1 LPNLES
7 VSIASSR
14 TYHPFTGADQAATA
28 QVRAMVEPNKGKLR
42 SVAARPM
49 FDDIIRHTAPPEGV
63 NFREG
68 AVGGLSAWWAEPE
81 GAATGC
87 EHLRF
92 SARPPL
98 GCRALLS
105 APFAAKSPPPAC
117 PAVPPRSAVLP
128 SIVPSGGSAL
138 MFQRNSFYARGGT
151 VSAIRQKCALLIS
164 KKGVPAVCRFPGLH
178 RYRYR
183 SVDFSKS
190 PQSRSYEAGRKRPSA
205 WNDATTGHGQRNI
218 SSALTSERVVR
229 EIRPSTP
236 QLPGGAAV
244 GRRE

>member
-42 SVAARPM
+42 SVAARPV

-68 AVGGLSAWWAEPE
+68 AVGGVSAWWAEPE

-105 APFAAKSPPPAC
+105 APIATKSPPPAC

-164 KKGVPAVCRFPGLH
+164 KKEF
-178 RYRYR
+178 
-183 SVDFSKS
+183 
-190 PQSRSYEAGRKRPSA
+190 RPSA
-205 WNDATTGHGQRNI
+205 NSPVSTAIDRLIFRNLRNRGLISLVERDRQPGTMQRPATG
-218 SSALTSERVVR
+218 SAVFR
-229 EIRPSTP
+229 RP
-236 QLPGGAAV
+236 
-244 GRRE
+244 R